1 MYRLAYLFLLLIA
14 LSSGLEARQVD
25 EPGVLESILNFQT
38 ISATNSKIDELYAE
52 SSILRRDL
60 GISLVASYNHRFGEG
75 FIDNDLNAGSIEKY
89 YKTGLNWEIL
99 KAGWVQNRRLAET
112 NDLRVELELLEQ
124 QVRDKQESYFAQFAL
139 AAYLFDKEIHDVYL
153 ERIQLLS
160 SKRPI
165 YASLREEGYFTNE
178 EVFNLNSRFEE
189 ARLEKEILFQSN
201 SSFEHIFSEE
211 LNTFNY
217 PYQVRETLMPDVDI
231 SAILE
236 SFNDMEG
243 HLKMVEMRKEL
254 IRAPSY
260 FIYDMSLTASV
271 NYHHQTS
278 FSDNTRDYVA
288 MGISLRMPLARNRR
302 AIRDSY
308 VAESKA
314 LDEGLQLEVKNR
326 KKEMLMLYQEYSYKQ
341 KQLLNLVSKY
351 TLLEDRI
358 RVQEVTKASVNTD
371 IPEVDASLL
380 QDDALAVLI
389 EQVALKKQMHQLLL
403 KMNLNLTS
411 GEIID
416 YLVYDDE
423 EKFITSRKG
432 L

>member
-1 MYRLAYLFLLLIA
+1 MYRLTTLILFLIA
-14 LSSGLEARQVD
+14 FKPGLQARQLN
-25 EPGVLESILNFQT
+25 EFSVLESVMDFQSINT
-38 ISATNSKIDELYAE
+38 THSNIDKLYAE

-60 GISLVASYNHRFGEG
+60 GLSLSASYNHRFGEG
-75 FIDNDLNAGSIEKY
+75 FIDNDLTGGSIEKY
-89 YKTGLNWEIL
+89 YKTGINWELL

-139 AAYLFDKEIHDVYL
+139 TAYLFDREIHDIYQ
-153 ERIQLLS
+153 ERAQLLS

-178 EVFNLNSRFEE
+178 EVFSLNARFEE

-201 SSFEHIFSEE
+201 SSFENIFSEE
-211 LNTFNY
+211 LTNFNY
-217 PYQVRETLMPDVDI
+217 PYQVQETLMPGVDI
-231 SAILE
+231 SAILR

-243 HLKMVEMRKEL
+243 QLKMVEMRKEL

-260 FIYDMSLTASV
+260 VIYDMSLTASI

-288 MGISLRMPLARNRR
+288 MGVSLRMPLARNRR
-302 AIRDSY
+302 AVRDSY
-308 VAESKA
+308 MAESKT
-314 LDEGLQLEVKNR
+314 LDESLQLEIKNR
-326 KKEMLMLYQEYSYKQ
+326 KKEMLMLFQEYSYKQ
-341 KQLLNLVSKY
+341 KQLLNMKSSY

-358 RVQEVTKASVNTD
+358 RVQQITKASVNTD
-371 IPEVDASLL
+371 VPEVDASLL

-403 KMNLNLTS
+403 KMNLNLSS
-411 GEIID
+411 GNITD
-416 YLVYDDE
+416 YLVYGEE
-423 EKFITSRKG
+423 EKFITKRKG
-432 L
+432 Q

>member
-1 MYRLAYLFLLLIA
+1 MYRLTTLILLLIA
-14 LSSGLEARQVD
+14 FKPGLQARQLN
-25 EPGVLESILNFQT
+25 EFSVLESVMDFQSINT
-38 ISATNSKIDELYAE
+38 THSNIDKLYAE

-60 GISLVASYNHRFGEG
+60 GLSLSASYNHRFGEG
-75 FIDNDLNAGSIEKY
+75 FIDNDLTGGSIEKY
-89 YKTGLNWEIL
+89 YKTGINWELL

-139 AAYLFDKEIHDVYL
+139 TAYLFDREIHDIYQ
-153 ERIQLLS
+153 ERAQLLS

-178 EVFNLNSRFEE
+178 EVFSLNARFEE

-201 SSFEHIFSEE
+201 SSFENIFSEE
-211 LNTFNY
+211 LTNFNY
-217 PYQVRETLMPDVDI
+217 PYQVQETLMPGVDI
-231 SAILE
+231 SAILR

-243 HLKMVEMRKEL
+243 QLKMVEMRKEL

-260 FIYDMSLTASV
+260 VIYDMSLTASI

-288 MGISLRMPLARNRR
+288 MGVSLRMPLARNRR
-302 AIRDSY
+302 AVRDSY
-308 VAESKA
+308 MAESKT
-314 LDEGLQLEVKNR
+314 LDESLQLEIKNR

-341 KQLLNLVSKY
+341 KQLLNMKSSY

-358 RVQEVTKASVNTD
+358 RVQQITKASVNTD
-371 IPEVDASLL
+371 VPEVDASLL

-403 KMNLNLTS
+403 KMNLNLSS
-411 GEIID
+411 GNITD
-416 YLVYDDE
+416 YLVYGEE
-423 EKFITSRKG
+423 EKFITKRKG